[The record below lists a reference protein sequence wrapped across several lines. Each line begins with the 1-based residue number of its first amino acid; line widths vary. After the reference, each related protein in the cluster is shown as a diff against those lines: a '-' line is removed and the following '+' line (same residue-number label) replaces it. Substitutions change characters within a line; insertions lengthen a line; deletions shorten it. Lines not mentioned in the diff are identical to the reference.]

1 MEIILKQD
9 VNKLGYKDE
18 IVKVRDGYANNYL
31 IPQGYAM
38 VATPS
43 NKKILAENLKQRA
56 FKEAKIKQDAEAFAE
71 TLNKV
76 EGLKIAAKASESGK
90 IFGSVNTIQ
99 IADAIKAQ
107 FDIDVDRKKIS
118 IVGDAIKE
126 TSGWNSDEQSYIAS
140 NSPVLIRGGYCKIEN
155 SAGIYAFN
163 DSGGTPSHVYGF
175 RVCLTF

>member
-18 IVKVRDGYANNYL
+18 IVKVKDGYANNYL

-71 TLNKV
+71 TLNKI

-126 TSGWNSDEQSYIAS
+126 IGTH
-140 NSPVLIRGGYCKIEN
+140 KIIVSVYKEIK
-155 SAGIYAFN
+155 SEITFEVYAE
-163 DSGGTPSHVYGF
+163 
-175 RVCLTF
+175 

>member
-76 EGLKIAAKASESGK
+76 EGLKIAAKASETGK

-126 TSGWNSDEQSYIAS
+126 VGTHKVIVSVYKEIKSEIIFE
-140 NSPVLIRGGYCKIEN
+140 V
-155 SAGIYAFN
+155 YAE
-163 DSGGTPSHVYGF
+163 
-175 RVCLTF
+175 

>member
-18 IVKVRDGYANNYL
+18 IVKVKDGYANNYL
-31 IPQGYAM
+31 IPQGYAI

-107 FDIDVDRKKIS
+107 FDVEVDRKKIS

-126 TSGWNSDEQSYIAS
+126 VGTHKVIVSVYKEIKSEITFE
-140 NSPVLIRGGYCKIEN
+140 V
-155 SAGIYAFN
+155 YAE
-163 DSGGTPSHVYGF
+163 
-175 RVCLTF
+175 

>member
-18 IVKVRDGYANNYL
+18 IVKVKDGYANNYL

-56 FKEAKIKQDAEAFAE
+56 FKEAKIKQDAEAYAE
-71 TLNKV
+71 TLNKI

-118 IVGDAIKE
+118 ILGDAIKE
-126 TSGWNSDEQSYIAS
+126 VGTHKVIVSVYKEIKSEITFE
-140 NSPVLIRGGYCKIEN
+140 V
-155 SAGIYAFN
+155 YAE
-163 DSGGTPSHVYGF
+163 
-175 RVCLTF
+175 

>member
-18 IVKVRDGYANNYL
+18 IVKVKEGYANNYL
-31 IPQGYAM
+31 IPQGYAV
-38 VATPS
+38 VATSS

-56 FKEAKIKQDAEAFAE
+56 FKEEKLRKDAEEYAAS
-71 TLNKV
+71 LAKV
-76 EGLKIAAKASESGK
+76 EGLRIAAKASESGK

-107 FDIDVDRKKIS
+107 FGIDVDRKKIS

-126 TSGWNSDEQSYIAS
+126 VGNHKVVVS
-140 NSPVLIRGGYCKIEN
+140 
-155 SAGIYAFN
+155 
-163 DSGGTPSHVYGF
+163 VYKDIKPEISF
-175 RVCLTF
+175 EVFAE

>member
-18 IVKVRDGYANNYL
+18 IVKVKDGYANNYL
-31 IPQGYAM
+31 IPQGYAI
-38 VATPS
+38 VATSS

-56 FKEAKIKQDAEAFAE
+56 FKEEKLRKDAEEYAAS
-71 TLNKV
+71 LAKV

-107 FDIDVDRKKIS
+107 FGIDVDRKKIS

-126 TSGWNSDEQSYIAS
+126 VGNHKVVVS
-140 NSPVLIRGGYCKIEN
+140 
-155 SAGIYAFN
+155 
-163 DSGGTPSHVYGF
+163 VYKDIKPEISF
-175 RVCLTF
+175 EVFAE

>member
-18 IVKVRDGYANNYL
+18 IVKVKDGYANNYL
-31 IPQGYAM
+31 IPQGYAV
-38 VATPS
+38 VATSS

-56 FKEAKIKQDAEAFAE
+56 FKEEKLRKDAEEYAAS
-71 TLNKV
+71 LAKV
-76 EGLKIAAKASESGK
+76 KGLRIAAKASESGK

-107 FDIDVDRKKIS
+107 FGIDVDRKKIS

-126 TSGWNSDEQSYIAS
+126 VGNHKVVVS
-140 NSPVLIRGGYCKIEN
+140 
-155 SAGIYAFN
+155 
-163 DSGGTPSHVYGF
+163 VYKDIKPEISF
-175 RVCLTF
+175 EVFAE

>member
-126 TSGWNSDEQSYIAS
+126 VGTHKVVVSVYKEIKSEITFE
-140 NSPVLIRGGYCKIEN
+140 V
-155 SAGIYAFN
+155 YAE
-163 DSGGTPSHVYGF
+163 
-175 RVCLTF
+175 

>member
-18 IVKVRDGYANNYL
+18 IVKVKDGYANNYL

-126 TSGWNSDEQSYIAS
+126 VGTHKVVVSVYKEIKSEITFE
-140 NSPVLIRGGYCKIEN
+140 V
-155 SAGIYAFN
+155 YAE
-163 DSGGTPSHVYGF
+163 
-175 RVCLTF
+175 

>member
-43 NKKILAENLKQRA
+43 NKKISAENLKQRA

-126 TSGWNSDEQSYIAS
+126 VGTHKVIVSVYKEIKSEITFE
-140 NSPVLIRGGYCKIEN
+140 V
-155 SAGIYAFN
+155 YAE
-163 DSGGTPSHVYGF
+163 
-175 RVCLTF
+175 

>member
-56 FKEAKIKQDAEAFAE
+56 FKEAKIKQDAEAYAE
-71 TLNKV
+71 TLNKI

-107 FDIDVDRKKIS
+107 FDVEVDRKKIS

-126 TSGWNSDEQSYIAS
+126 VGTH
-140 NSPVLIRGGYCKIEN
+140 KIIVSVYKEIK
-155 SAGIYAFN
+155 SEITFEVYAE
-163 DSGGTPSHVYGF
+163 
-175 RVCLTF
+175 

>member
-56 FKEAKIKQDAEAFAE
+56 FKEAKIKQDAEAYAE
-71 TLNKV
+71 TLNKI

-107 FDIDVDRKKIS
+107 FDVEVDRKKIS

-126 TSGWNSDEQSYIAS
+126 IGTH
-140 NSPVLIRGGYCKIEN
+140 KIIVSVYKEIK
-155 SAGIYAFN
+155 SEITFEVYAE
-163 DSGGTPSHVYGF
+163 
-175 RVCLTF
+175 

>member
-18 IVKVRDGYANNYL
+18 IVKVKDGYANNYL

-71 TLNKV
+71 ALNKV

-126 TSGWNSDEQSYIAS
+126 VGTH
-140 NSPVLIRGGYCKIEN
+140 KIVVSVYKEIK
-155 SAGIYAFN
+155 SEITFEVYAE
-163 DSGGTPSHVYGF
+163 
-175 RVCLTF
+175 

>member
-18 IVKVRDGYANNYL
+18 IVKVKDGYANNYL

-107 FDIDVDRKKIS
+107 FDVEVDRKKIS

-126 TSGWNSDEQSYIAS
+126 VGTHKVIVSVYKEIKSEITFE
-140 NSPVLIRGGYCKIEN
+140 V
-155 SAGIYAFN
+155 YAE
-163 DSGGTPSHVYGF
+163 
-175 RVCLTF
+175 

>member
-18 IVKVRDGYANNYL
+18 IVKVKDGYANNYL
-31 IPQGYAM
+31 IPQGYAV
-38 VATPS
+38 VATSS

-56 FKEAKIKQDAEAFAE
+56 FKEEKLRKDAEEYAAS
-71 TLNKV
+71 LAKV
-76 EGLKIAAKASESGK
+76 EGLRIAAKASESGK

-107 FDIDVDRKKIS
+107 FGIDVDRKKIS

-126 TSGWNSDEQSYIAS
+126 LGNHKVVIS
-140 NSPVLIRGGYCKIEN
+140 
-155 SAGIYAFN
+155 
-163 DSGGTPSHVYGF
+163 VYKDIKPEISF
-175 RVCLTF
+175 EVFAE

>member
-18 IVKVRDGYANNYL
+18 IVKVKDGYANNYL
-31 IPQGYAM
+31 IPQGFAM

-71 TLNKV
+71 TLNKI
-76 EGLKIAAKASESGK
+76 EGLKIAAKASETGK

-107 FDIDVDRKKIS
+107 FDVEVDRKKIS

-126 TSGWNSDEQSYIAS
+126 VGTHKVIVSVYKEIKSEITFE
-140 NSPVLIRGGYCKIEN
+140 V
-155 SAGIYAFN
+155 YAE
-163 DSGGTPSHVYGF
+163 
-175 RVCLTF
+175 

>member
-18 IVKVRDGYANNYL
+18 IVKVKDGYANNYL
-31 IPQGYAM
+31 IPQGYAI

-71 TLNKV
+71 TLNKI

-126 TSGWNSDEQSYIAS
+126 IGTHKVIVSVYKEIKSEITFE
-140 NSPVLIRGGYCKIEN
+140 V
-155 SAGIYAFN
+155 YAE
-163 DSGGTPSHVYGF
+163 
-175 RVCLTF
+175 

>member
-18 IVKVRDGYANNYL
+18 IVKVKDGYANNYL

-71 TLNKV
+71 ALNKV

-126 TSGWNSDEQSYIAS
+126 VGTHKVIVSVYKEIKSEITFE
-140 NSPVLIRGGYCKIEN
+140 V
-155 SAGIYAFN
+155 YAE
-163 DSGGTPSHVYGF
+163 
-175 RVCLTF
+175 

>member
-38 VATPS
+38 VARPS

-126 TSGWNSDEQSYIAS
+126 VGTHKVIVSVYKEIKSEITFE
-140 NSPVLIRGGYCKIEN
+140 V
-155 SAGIYAFN
+155 YAE
-163 DSGGTPSHVYGF
+163 
-175 RVCLTF
+175 

>member
-1 MEIILKQD
+1 MEVILKQD

-31 IPQGYAM
+31 IPQGYAIM
-38 VATPS
+38 ATES
-43 NKKILAENLKQRA
+43 NKKILAENIKQRT
-56 FKEAKIKQDAEAFAE
+56 FKEAKIRQEAEEFAARLA
-71 TLNKV
+71 TI

-126 TSGWNSDEQSYIAS
+126 IGTHKVVVSVYKEIK
-140 NSPVLIRGGYCKIEN
+140 PEITFEV
-155 SAGIYAFN
+155 YAE
-163 DSGGTPSHVYGF
+163 
-175 RVCLTF
+175 

>member
-18 IVKVRDGYANNYL
+18 IVKVKDGYANNYL

-56 FKEAKIKQDAEAFAE
+56 FKEAKIKQDAEAYAE
-71 TLNKV
+71 TLNKI

-126 TSGWNSDEQSYIAS
+126 VGTHKVIVSVYKEIKSEITFE
-140 NSPVLIRGGYCKIEN
+140 V
-155 SAGIYAFN
+155 YAE
-163 DSGGTPSHVYGF
+163 
-175 RVCLTF
+175 

>member
-1 MEIILKQD
+1 M
-9 VNKLGYKDE
+9 GCSS
-18 IVKVRDGYANNYL
+18 
-31 IPQGYAM
+31 
-38 VATPS
+38 PS

-71 TLNKV
+71 ALNKV

-126 TSGWNSDEQSYIAS
+126 VGTHKVVVSVYKEIKSEITFE
-140 NSPVLIRGGYCKIEN
+140 V
-155 SAGIYAFN
+155 YAE
-163 DSGGTPSHVYGF
+163 
-175 RVCLTF
+175 

>member
-18 IVKVRDGYANNYL
+18 IVKVKDGYANNYL
-31 IPQGYAM
+31 IPQGYAV
-38 VATPS
+38 VATSS

-56 FKEAKIKQDAEAFAE
+56 FKEEKLRKDAEEYAAS
-71 TLNKV
+71 LAKV

-107 FDIDVDRKKIS
+107 FGIDVDRKKIS

-126 TSGWNSDEQSYIAS
+126 VGNHKVVVS
-140 NSPVLIRGGYCKIEN
+140 
-155 SAGIYAFN
+155 IYKDIKPEISFEVFAE
-163 DSGGTPSHVYGF
+163 
-175 RVCLTF
+175 

>member
-18 IVKVRDGYANNYL
+18 IVKVKDGYANNYL

-71 TLNKV
+71 TLNKI
-76 EGLKIAAKASESGK
+76 EGLKIAAKASETGK

-126 TSGWNSDEQSYIAS
+126 IGTH
-140 NSPVLIRGGYCKIEN
+140 KIIVSVYKEIK
-155 SAGIYAFN
+155 SEITFEVYAE
-163 DSGGTPSHVYGF
+163 
-175 RVCLTF
+175 

>member
-18 IVKVRDGYANNYL
+18 IVKVKDGYANNYL
-31 IPQGYAM
+31 IPQGYAV
-38 VATPS
+38 VATSS

-56 FKEAKIKQDAEAFAE
+56 FKEEKLRKDAEEYAASL
-71 TLNKV
+71 TKV
-76 EGLKIAAKASESGK
+76 EGLRIAAKASESGK

-107 FDIDVDRKKIS
+107 FGIDVDRKKIS

-126 TSGWNSDEQSYIAS
+126 LGNHKVVVS
-140 NSPVLIRGGYCKIEN
+140 
-155 SAGIYAFN
+155 
-163 DSGGTPSHVYGF
+163 VYKDIKPEISF
-175 RVCLTF
+175 EVFAE